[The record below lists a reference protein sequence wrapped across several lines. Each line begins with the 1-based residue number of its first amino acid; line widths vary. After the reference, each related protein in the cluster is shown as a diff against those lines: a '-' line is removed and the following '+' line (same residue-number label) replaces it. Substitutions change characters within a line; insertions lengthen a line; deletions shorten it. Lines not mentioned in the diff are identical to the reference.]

1 MSSFLL
7 PSLEKIRMIR
17 EMEELWS
24 NPSSCSLDNLK
35 LVTKDEE
42 EYSWYPGFTA
52 PAFVS
57 LN

>member
-1 MSSFLL
+1 
-7 PSLEKIRMIR
+7 MIR